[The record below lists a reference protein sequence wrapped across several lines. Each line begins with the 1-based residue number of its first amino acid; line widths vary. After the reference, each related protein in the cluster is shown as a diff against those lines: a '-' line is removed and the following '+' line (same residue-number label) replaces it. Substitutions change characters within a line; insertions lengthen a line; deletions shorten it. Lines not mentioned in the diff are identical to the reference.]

1 MKRKSK
7 LSKKSLTI
15 LKSLVFFTVSALIIY
30 FVVYKVPELVKQPKP
45 TSEELMRQGKVTATF
60 KQASYP
66 NNVIFYDAKA
76 TPDIAKA
83 DFDISE
89 YQHIDLL
96 MYSDG
101 CPICNKERYHL
112 KDKVNMIAKKGNLVI
127 LINENQNIKPLRKYF
142 KFPQHYRFP
151 TLFEFEKDNMGKIIL
166 KNQKLL

>member
-7 LSKKSLTI
+7 LSDKQLLA
-15 LKSLVFFTVSALIIY
+15 LKTLVI
-30 FVVYKVPELVKQPKP
+30 FVVGALAIGFVIYKVTELAEQPKP
-45 TSEELMRQGKVTATF
+45 SSEELMRQGKVTAAF

-83 DFDISE
+83 DFDTSE
-89 YQHIDLL
+89 YQRIDLL

-101 CPICNKERYHL
+101 CPVCNQERYHL
-112 KDKVNMIAKKGNLVI
+112 KNKVGTIAKKGNLVI

-142 KFPQHYRFP
+142 KFPEHYRFP

-166 KNQKLL
+166 KSQKLL